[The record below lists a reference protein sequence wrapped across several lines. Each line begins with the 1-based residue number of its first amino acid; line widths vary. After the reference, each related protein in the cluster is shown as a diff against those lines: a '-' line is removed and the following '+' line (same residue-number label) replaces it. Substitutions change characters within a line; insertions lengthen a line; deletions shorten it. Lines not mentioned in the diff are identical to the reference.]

1 MHYIKIIIFSIVFS
15 LLIFV
20 TTYLSMQIF
29 ADQPAASCLTCSYLK
44 DTSFLSLFSLFVIP
58 FVLIFKTKAKISHT
72 LFSLI
77 VSVIFILI
85 AFIINLSLF
94 NDRVSSW
101 SSYSTKDEVIATIAQ
116 SYLFIITGSVIVFII
131 FYTGYKTDKTT
142 L

>member
-1 MHYIKIIIFSIVFS
+1 
-15 LLIFV
+15 
-20 TTYLSMQIF
+20 MQIF

-85 AFIINLSLF
+85 ALIINLSLF